1 MNESFA
7 VIGLGRFGMALAI
20 SLANAKKEVIGIDM
34 DEERV
39 KEFRDYSDYAYVA
52 TSLSKKVLQEI
63 GVQDCDVAIVC
74 MGSQLE
80 TSILTTINVIDLG
93 VEKVIAKATNKTHGD
108 ILEKLGAEVVYPEH
122 DMGERLASKLIN
134 NNLVEFIKL
143 DSGIDISEIVV
154 GKKMIGHSLI
164 DLRVREKYH
173 INIVGLIQGEKAIV
187 DIDPNYQFQA
197 DDKVILIGMT
207 KYIDKFINHYS
218 GK

>member
-1 MNESFA
+1 MNNSFA

-20 SLANAKKEVIGIDM
+20 SLSEAGKEVIGIDM

-52 TSLSKKVLQEI
+52 TSMSKKVLEEI

-80 TSILTTINVIDLG
+80 TSILTTLNVIHLG
-93 VEKVIAKATNKTHGD
+93 VKEVIAKATNEAHGE
-108 ILEKLGAEVVYPEH
+108 ILEKLGAQVVYPEK
-122 DMGERLASKLIN
+122 DMALRLANKLIN
-134 NNLVEFIKL
+134 KQLVDFISL

-154 GKKMIGHSLI
+154 GDKMIGHSLI

-173 INIVGLIQGEKAIV
+173 INIVGLIQEKKVTV

-197 DDKVILIGMT
+197 NDKVVLIGT
-207 KYIDKFINHYS
+207 LKHIEKFINHYAS
-218 GK
+218 K

>member
-20 SLANAKKEVIGIDM
+20 SLANAGKEVIGIDM

-52 TSLSKKVLQEI
+52 TSMSKKVLQEI

-80 TSILTTINVIDLG
+80 TSILTTLNVIHLG
-93 VEKVIAKATNKTHGD
+93 VKEVIAKATNEAHGE
-108 ILEKLGAEVVYPEH
+108 ILEKLGAQVVYPEH

-134 NNLVEFIKL
+134 KNLVDFIKL
-143 DSGIDISEIVV
+143 DSGIDISEVV
-154 GKKMIGHSLI
+154 IGKKMIGHSLI
-164 DLRVREKYH
+164 DLRVREKFH
-173 INIVGLIQGEKAIV
+173 INIVGLIQGKKAIV

-197 DDKVILIGMT
+197 DDKVILIGQL
-207 KYIDKFINHYS
+207 KHIEKFINHYS
-218 GK
+218 GN

>member
-1 MNESFA
+1 MNQSFA

-20 SLANAKKEVIGIDM
+20 KLASEGKEVIGIDM

-52 TSLSKKVLQEI
+52 TSMSKKVLQEI
-63 GVQDCDVAIVC
+63 CVQDCDVAIVC

-80 TSILTTINVIDLG
+80 TSILTTLNVIHLG
-93 VEKVIAKATNKTHGD
+93 VKEVIARATNEAHGE
-108 ILEKLGAEVVYPEH
+108 ILEKLGAQVVYPEK
-122 DMGERLASKLIN
+122 DMALRLANRLIRKH
-134 NNLVEFIKL
+134 LVDFISL

-154 GKKMIGHSLI
+154 GNRMIGHSLI

-173 INIVGLIQGEKAIV
+173 INIVGLIQKNKVTV
-187 DIDPNYQFQA
+187 DIDPNYQFQQ
-197 DDKVILIGMT
+197 DDKVVLIGTT

-218 GK
+218 GN

>member
-20 SLANAKKEVIGIDM
+20 KLASEGKEVIGIDM

-39 KEFRDYSDYAYVA
+39 REFRDYSDYAYVA
-52 TSLSKKVLQEI
+52 TSMSKKVLQEI

-80 TSILTTINVIDLG
+80 TSILTTLNVIHLG
-93 VEKVIAKATNKTHGD
+93 VKEVIAKATNEAHGE
-108 ILEKLGAEVVYPEH
+108 ILQKLGAQVVYPEK
-122 DMGERLASKLIN
+122 DMALRLANKLIRKQ
-134 NNLVEFIKL
+134 LVDFISL

-154 GKKMIGHSLI
+154 GDKMIGHSLI

-173 INIVGLIQGEKAIV
+173 INIVGLIQGSKVTV
-187 DIDPNYQFQA
+187 DIDPNYLFQQE
-197 DDKVILIGMT
+197 DKVVLIG
-207 KYIDKFINHYS
+207 
-218 GK
+218 